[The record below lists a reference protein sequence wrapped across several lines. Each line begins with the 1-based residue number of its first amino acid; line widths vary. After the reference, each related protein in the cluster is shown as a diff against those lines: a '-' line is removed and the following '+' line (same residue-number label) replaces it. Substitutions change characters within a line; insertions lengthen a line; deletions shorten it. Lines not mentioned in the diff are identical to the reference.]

1 MKRAIFVRSKMT
13 IMAELEKRAR
23 EKGIYKV
30 TLWGSFANFL
40 LVIFKFLAGIAGHS
54 AAMMADAVH
63 SLSDFVTDVV
73 VILFVRISNKP
84 QDKGHDYGHGKYET
98 LATALIGVALLGVGC
113 GILWNGAGEILAF
126 MRGEQL
132 RAPGVLALI
141 AALVSILLK
150 EILYQYT
157 VRMGRKYNSQ
167 AVIAN
172 AWHHRSDALSSIG
185 TASGIGGAILLG
197 PHWVV
202 LEPIAA
208 VIVSI
213 FIKKVSVKLLVPC
226 IDELLEKS
234 LPESVE
240 HEIEQTVLAFDGV
253 TEPHHLRTR
262 RIGNI
267 YAIEIHVRMN
277 GDIPLYK
284 AHETA
289 TAIER
294 KLKEKYGEDTHVG
307 IHVEP
312 VK

>member
-172 AWHHRSDALSSIG
+172 AWHHRSDALFFYRNGFRYWRSYSARSSL
-185 TASGIGGAILLG
+185 GGARPYCRCDSQFLYNESVCQALG
-197 PHWVV
+197 P
-202 LEPIAA
+202 
-208 VIVSI
+208 
-213 FIKKVSVKLLVPC
+213 
-226 IDELLEKS
+226 
-234 LPESVE
+234 
-240 HEIEQTVLAFDGV
+240 
-253 TEPHHLRTR
+253 
-262 RIGNI
+262 
-267 YAIEIHVRMN
+267 
-277 GDIPLYK
+277 LY
-284 AHETA
+284 
-289 TAIER
+289 
-294 KLKEKYGEDTHVG
+294 
-307 IHVEP
+307 
-312 VK
+312 

>member
-126 MRGEQL
+126 MPRTVACARSACTDCGSCL
-132 RAPGVLALI
+132 YLI
-141 AALVSILLK
+141 
-150 EILYQYT
+150 E
-157 VRMGRKYNSQ
+157 G
-167 AVIAN
+167 
-172 AWHHRSDALSSIG
+172 D
-185 TASGIGGAILLG
+185 
-197 PHWVV
+197 
-202 LEPIAA
+202 
-208 VIVSI
+208 IVSI
-213 FIKKVSVKLLVPC
+213 HCPYGQKVQLSSSDCQCMASSERC
-226 IDELLEKS
+226 IVFYRNGFRYWRSYSARSS
-234 LPESVE
+234 LGGARPYCRRDSQFLYNESVC
-240 HEIEQTVLAFDGV
+240 QALG
-253 TEPHHLRTR
+253 
-262 RIGNI
+262 
-267 YAIEIHVRMN
+267 
-277 GDIPLYK
+277 PLY
-284 AHETA
+284 
-289 TAIER
+289 
-294 KLKEKYGEDTHVG
+294 
-307 IHVEP
+307 
-312 VK
+312 

>member
-150 EILYQYT
+150 EILYQYHCPYGQK
-157 VRMGRKYNSQ
+157 VQ
-167 AVIAN
+167 
-172 AWHHRSDALSSIG
+172 LSSSDCQCM
-185 TASGIGGAILLG
+185 ASSERCIVFYRNGFRYWRSYSARSSLGGARPYCRRDSQFLYNESVCQALG
-197 PHWVV
+197 P
-202 LEPIAA
+202 
-208 VIVSI
+208 
-213 FIKKVSVKLLVPC
+213 
-226 IDELLEKS
+226 
-234 LPESVE
+234 
-240 HEIEQTVLAFDGV
+240 
-253 TEPHHLRTR
+253 
-262 RIGNI
+262 
-267 YAIEIHVRMN
+267 
-277 GDIPLYK
+277 LY
-284 AHETA
+284 
-289 TAIER
+289 
-294 KLKEKYGEDTHVG
+294 
-307 IHVEP
+307 
-312 VK
+312 

>member
-132 RAPGVLALI
+132 RAPGVACTDCGSCLYLI
-141 AALVSILLK
+141 
-150 EILYQYT
+150 E
-157 VRMGRKYNSQ
+157 G
-167 AVIAN
+167 
-172 AWHHRSDALSSIG
+172 D
-185 TASGIGGAILLG
+185 
-197 PHWVV
+197 
-202 LEPIAA
+202 
-208 VIVSI
+208 IVSI
-213 FIKKVSVKLLVPC
+213 HCPYGQKVQLSSSDCQCMASSERC
-226 IDELLEKS
+226 IVFYRNGFRYWRSYSARSS
-234 LPESVE
+234 LGGARPYCRRDSQFLYNESVC
-240 HEIEQTVLAFDGV
+240 QALG
-253 TEPHHLRTR
+253 
-262 RIGNI
+262 
-267 YAIEIHVRMN
+267 
-277 GDIPLYK
+277 PLY
-284 AHETA
+284 
-289 TAIER
+289 
-294 KLKEKYGEDTHVG
+294 
-307 IHVEP
+307 
-312 VK
+312 

>member
-150 EILYQYT
+150 SIHCPYGQK
-157 VRMGRKYNSQ
+157 VQ
-167 AVIAN
+167 
-172 AWHHRSDALSSIG
+172 LSSSDCQCM
-185 TASGIGGAILLG
+185 ASSERCIVFYRNGFRYWRSYSARSSLGGARPYCRCDSQFLYNESVCQALG
-197 PHWVV
+197 P
-202 LEPIAA
+202 
-208 VIVSI
+208 
-213 FIKKVSVKLLVPC
+213 
-226 IDELLEKS
+226 
-234 LPESVE
+234 
-240 HEIEQTVLAFDGV
+240 
-253 TEPHHLRTR
+253 
-262 RIGNI
+262 
-267 YAIEIHVRMN
+267 
-277 GDIPLYK
+277 LY
-284 AHETA
+284 
-289 TAIER
+289 
-294 KLKEKYGEDTHVG
+294 
-307 IHVEP
+307 
-312 VK
+312 

>member
-172 AWHHRSDALSSIG
+172 AWHHRSDAIVFYRNGFRYWRSYSARSSL
-185 TASGIGGAILLG
+185 GGARPYCRRDSQFLYNESVCQALG
-197 PHWVV
+197 P
-202 LEPIAA
+202 
-208 VIVSI
+208 
-213 FIKKVSVKLLVPC
+213 
-226 IDELLEKS
+226 
-234 LPESVE
+234 
-240 HEIEQTVLAFDGV
+240 
-253 TEPHHLRTR
+253 
-262 RIGNI
+262 
-267 YAIEIHVRMN
+267 
-277 GDIPLYK
+277 LY
-284 AHETA
+284 
-289 TAIER
+289 
-294 KLKEKYGEDTHVG
+294 
-307 IHVEP
+307 
-312 VK
+312 

>member
-141 AALVSILLK
+141 AALI
-150 EILYQYT
+150 E
-157 VRMGRKYNSQ
+157 G
-167 AVIAN
+167 
-172 AWHHRSDALSSIG
+172 D
-185 TASGIGGAILLG
+185 
-197 PHWVV
+197 
-202 LEPIAA
+202 
-208 VIVSI
+208 IVSI
-213 FIKKVSVKLLVPC
+213 HCPYGQKVQLSSSDCQCMASSERC
-226 IDELLEKS
+226 IVFYRNGFRYWRSYSARSS
-234 LPESVE
+234 LGGARPYCRCDSQFLYNESVC
-240 HEIEQTVLAFDGV
+240 QALG
-253 TEPHHLRTR
+253 
-262 RIGNI
+262 
-267 YAIEIHVRMN
+267 
-277 GDIPLYK
+277 PLY
-284 AHETA
+284 
-289 TAIER
+289 
-294 KLKEKYGEDTHVG
+294 
-307 IHVEP
+307 
-312 VK
+312 

>member
-141 AALVSILLK
+141 AALVSILLISIHCPYGQK
-150 EILYQYT
+150 VQ
-157 VRMGRKYNSQ
+157 
-167 AVIAN
+167 
-172 AWHHRSDALSSIG
+172 LSSSDCQCM
-185 TASGIGGAILLG
+185 ASSERCIVFYRNGFRYWRSYSARSSLGGARPYCRRDSQFLYNESVCQALG
-197 PHWVV
+197 P
-202 LEPIAA
+202 
-208 VIVSI
+208 
-213 FIKKVSVKLLVPC
+213 
-226 IDELLEKS
+226 
-234 LPESVE
+234 
-240 HEIEQTVLAFDGV
+240 
-253 TEPHHLRTR
+253 
-262 RIGNI
+262 
-267 YAIEIHVRMN
+267 
-277 GDIPLYK
+277 LY
-284 AHETA
+284 
-289 TAIER
+289 
-294 KLKEKYGEDTHVG
+294 
-307 IHVEP
+307 
-312 VK
+312 

>member
-172 AWHHRSDALSSIG
+172 AWHHRCIVFYRNGFRYWRSYSARSSL
-185 TASGIGGAILLG
+185 GGARPYCRRDSQFLYNESVCQALG
-197 PHWVV
+197 P
-202 LEPIAA
+202 
-208 VIVSI
+208 
-213 FIKKVSVKLLVPC
+213 
-226 IDELLEKS
+226 
-234 LPESVE
+234 
-240 HEIEQTVLAFDGV
+240 
-253 TEPHHLRTR
+253 
-262 RIGNI
+262 
-267 YAIEIHVRMN
+267 
-277 GDIPLYK
+277 LY
-284 AHETA
+284 
-289 TAIER
+289 
-294 KLKEKYGEDTHVG
+294 
-307 IHVEP
+307 
-312 VK
+312 

>member
-150 EILYQYT
+150 EILYQHCPYGQK
-157 VRMGRKYNSQ
+157 VQ
-167 AVIAN
+167 
-172 AWHHRSDALSSIG
+172 LSSSDCQCM
-185 TASGIGGAILLG
+185 ASSERCIVFYRNGFRYWRSYSARSSLGGARPYCRCDSQFLYNESVCQALG
-197 PHWVV
+197 P
-202 LEPIAA
+202 
-208 VIVSI
+208 
-213 FIKKVSVKLLVPC
+213 
-226 IDELLEKS
+226 
-234 LPESVE
+234 
-240 HEIEQTVLAFDGV
+240 
-253 TEPHHLRTR
+253 
-262 RIGNI
+262 
-267 YAIEIHVRMN
+267 
-277 GDIPLYK
+277 LY
-284 AHETA
+284 
-289 TAIER
+289 
-294 KLKEKYGEDTHVG
+294 
-307 IHVEP
+307 
-312 VK
+312 

>member
-141 AALVSILLK
+141 AALVYLI
-150 EILYQYT
+150 E
-157 VRMGRKYNSQ
+157 G
-167 AVIAN
+167 
-172 AWHHRSDALSSIG
+172 D
-185 TASGIGGAILLG
+185 
-197 PHWVV
+197 
-202 LEPIAA
+202 
-208 VIVSI
+208 IVSI
-213 FIKKVSVKLLVPC
+213 HCPYGQKVQLSSSDCQCMASSERC
-226 IDELLEKS
+226 IVFYRNGFRYWRSYSARSS
-234 LPESVE
+234 LGGARPYCRRDSQFLYNESVC
-240 HEIEQTVLAFDGV
+240 QALG
-253 TEPHHLRTR
+253 
-262 RIGNI
+262 
-267 YAIEIHVRMN
+267 
-277 GDIPLYK
+277 PLY
-284 AHETA
+284 
-289 TAIER
+289 
-294 KLKEKYGEDTHVG
+294 
-307 IHVEP
+307 
-312 VK
+312 

>member
-132 RAPGVLALI
+132 RGARSACTDCGSCLYLI
-141 AALVSILLK
+141 
-150 EILYQYT
+150 E
-157 VRMGRKYNSQ
+157 G
-167 AVIAN
+167 
-172 AWHHRSDALSSIG
+172 D
-185 TASGIGGAILLG
+185 
-197 PHWVV
+197 
-202 LEPIAA
+202 
-208 VIVSI
+208 IVSI
-213 FIKKVSVKLLVPC
+213 HCPYGQKVQLSSSDCQCMASSERC
-226 IDELLEKS
+226 IVFYRNGFRYWRSYSARSS
-234 LPESVE
+234 LGGARPYCRRDSQFLYNESVC
-240 HEIEQTVLAFDGV
+240 QALG
-253 TEPHHLRTR
+253 
-262 RIGNI
+262 
-267 YAIEIHVRMN
+267 
-277 GDIPLYK
+277 PLY
-284 AHETA
+284 
-289 TAIER
+289 
-294 KLKEKYGEDTHVG
+294 
-307 IHVEP
+307 
-312 VK
+312 

>member
-172 AWHHRSDALSSIG
+172 AWHHRSDALSVFYRNGFRYWRSYS
-185 TASGIGGAILLG
+185 ARSSLGGARPYCRRDSQFLYNESVCQALG
-197 PHWVV
+197 P
-202 LEPIAA
+202 
-208 VIVSI
+208 
-213 FIKKVSVKLLVPC
+213 
-226 IDELLEKS
+226 
-234 LPESVE
+234 
-240 HEIEQTVLAFDGV
+240 
-253 TEPHHLRTR
+253 
-262 RIGNI
+262 
-267 YAIEIHVRMN
+267 
-277 GDIPLYK
+277 LY
-284 AHETA
+284 
-289 TAIER
+289 
-294 KLKEKYGEDTHVG
+294 
-307 IHVEP
+307 
-312 VK
+312 

>member
-141 AALVSILLK
+141 
-150 EILYQYT
+150 E
-157 VRMGRKYNSQ
+157 G
-167 AVIAN
+167 
-172 AWHHRSDALSSIG
+172 D
-185 TASGIGGAILLG
+185 
-197 PHWVV
+197 
-202 LEPIAA
+202 
-208 VIVSI
+208 IVSI
-213 FIKKVSVKLLVPC
+213 HCPYGQKVQLSSSDCQCMASSERC
-226 IDELLEKS
+226 IVFYRNGFRYWRSYSARSS
-234 LPESVE
+234 LGGARPYCRRDSQFLYNESVC
-240 HEIEQTVLAFDGV
+240 QALG
-253 TEPHHLRTR
+253 
-262 RIGNI
+262 
-267 YAIEIHVRMN
+267 
-277 GDIPLYK
+277 PLY
-284 AHETA
+284 
-289 TAIER
+289 
-294 KLKEKYGEDTHVG
+294 
-307 IHVEP
+307 
-312 VK
+312 

>member
-172 AWHHRSDALSSIG
+172 AWASSERCIVFYRNGFRYWRSYSARSSL
-185 TASGIGGAILLG
+185 GGARPYCRRDSQFLYNESVCQALG
-197 PHWVV
+197 P
-202 LEPIAA
+202 
-208 VIVSI
+208 
-213 FIKKVSVKLLVPC
+213 
-226 IDELLEKS
+226 
-234 LPESVE
+234 
-240 HEIEQTVLAFDGV
+240 
-253 TEPHHLRTR
+253 
-262 RIGNI
+262 
-267 YAIEIHVRMN
+267 
-277 GDIPLYK
+277 LY
-284 AHETA
+284 
-289 TAIER
+289 
-294 KLKEKYGEDTHVG
+294 
-307 IHVEP
+307 
-312 VK
+312 